1 MTPSCRGIGG
11 RPEAGPPAYDH
22 GMAPVPA
29 VTLGNG
35 VAMPALGLGTWP
47 LDNLEAEAAVAAAIA
62 AGYRLIDTAE
72 NYGNER
78 GVGRAVRASGVARDE
93 LFVTTKFDGR
103 WHSVEGVRKA
113 FARSARRLGLERI
126 DLFLIHWPLP
136 ARGRYVDAWRGLVRL
151 LEDGD
156 VRAIGVSNF
165 KPAHLERLLDATG
178 VAPHVNQVQ
187 LNPWIARAAER
198 RFHAGHGIVTESWA
212 PIGKGG
218 DLLAQPAVVRA
229 ARRHGKTPAQV
240 VLRWHVQLGLVAIPK
255 TAHPRR
261 LVENLAVFDFALGAE
276 EMDEIT
282 ALDRGGEGVIDSDVF
297 GH

>member
-1 MTPSCRGIGG
+1 
-11 RPEAGPPAYDH
+11 
-22 GMAPVPA
+22 MAPAPT

-47 LDNLEAEAAVAAAIA
+47 LGDREAEATVAAAIA

-78 GVGRAVRASGVARDE
+78 GVGRAVRASGVGRDE

-103 WHSVEGVRKA
+103 WHSEDGVRKA

-136 ARGRYVDAWRGLVRL
+136 ARGRYVEAWRGLIRL

-165 KPAHLERLLDATG
+165 KPAHLERLLAATG
-178 VAPHVNQVQ
+178 VAPHVNQIQ
-187 LNPWIARAAER
+187 LNPWIVRAAER
-198 RFHAGHGIVTESWA
+198 RFDAGHGIVTESWA

-218 DLLAQPAVVRA
+218 DLLAEPAVVRA

-240 VLRWHVQLGLVAIPK
+240 VLRWHLQLGLVAIPK
-255 TAHPRR
+255 TANPRR
-261 LVENLAVFDFALGAE
+261 LVENLDVFDFALDAD
-276 EMDEIT
+276 EMAEIT
-282 ALDRGGEGVIDSDVF
+282 ALDRGGVGVIDSDVF

>member
-1 MTPSCRGIGG
+1 VT
-11 RPEAGPPAYDH
+11 AGPT
-22 GMAPVPA
+22 
-29 VTLGNG
+29 VTLANG

-47 LDNLEAEAAVAAAIA
+47 LDNLEAEATVAAAIA

-78 GVGRAVRASGVARDE
+78 GVGRAVRASGVGRDE
-93 LFVTTKFDGR
+93 LFVTSKFDGR

-136 ARGRYVDAWRGLVRL
+136 ARGRYVDAWRGLIRL

-165 KPAHLERLLDATG
+165 KPAHLERLLAATG
-178 VAPHVNQVQ
+178 VAPHVNQIQ
-187 LNPWIARAAER
+187 LNPWIVRAAER
-198 RFHAGHGIVTESWA
+198 RFHAEHGIVTESWA
-212 PIGKGG
+212 PLGKGG
-218 DLLAQPAVVRA
+218 DLLAEPAVVRA
-229 ARRHGKTPAQV
+229 ARRHGRTPAQV
-240 VLRWHVQLGLVAIPK
+240 VLRWHLQLGLVAIPK

-261 LVENLAVFDFALGAE
+261 LVENLAVFDFALDAD
-276 EMDEIT
+276 EMAEIT
-282 ALDRGGEGVIDSDVF
+282 ALDRGGVGVIDSDVF

>member
-1 MTPSCRGIGG
+1 VT
-11 RPEAGPPAYDH
+11 AGPT
-22 GMAPVPA
+22 
-29 VTLGNG
+29 VTLAHG

-47 LDNLEAEAAVAAAIA
+47 LDNLEAEATVAAAIA

-78 GVGRAVRASGVARDE
+78 GVGRAVRASGVGRDE
-93 LFVTTKFDGR
+93 LFVTSKFDGR

-136 ARGRYVDAWRGLVRL
+136 ARGRYVEAWRGLIRL

-165 KPAHLERLLDATG
+165 KPAHLERLLAATG
-178 VAPHVNQVQ
+178 VAPHVNQIQ
-187 LNPWIARAAER
+187 LNPWIVRAAER
-198 RFHAGHGIVTESWA
+198 RFHAAHGIVTESWA

-218 DLLAQPAVVRA
+218 DLLAEPAVVRA
-229 ARRHGKTPAQV
+229 ARRHGRTPAQV
-240 VLRWHVQLGLVAIPK
+240 VLRWHLQLGLVAIPK

-261 LVENLAVFDFALGAE
+261 LVENLAVFDFALDAD
-276 EMDEIT
+276 EMAEIT
-282 ALDRGGEGVIDSDVF
+282 ALDRGGVGVIDSDVF

>member
-1 MTPSCRGIGG
+1 
-11 RPEAGPPAYDH
+11 
-22 GMAPVPA
+22 MAPAPT

-47 LDNLEAEAAVAAAIA
+47 LGDREAEATVAAAIA

-78 GVGRAVRASGVARDE
+78 GVGRAVRASGVGRDE

-136 ARGRYVDAWRGLVRL
+136 ARGRYVDAWRGLIRL

-165 KPAHLERLLDATG
+165 KPAHLERLLAATG
-178 VAPHVNQVQ
+178 VAPHVNQIQ
-187 LNPWIARAAER
+187 LNPWIVRAAER
-198 RFHAGHGIVTESWA
+198 RFDAGHGIVTESWA

-218 DLLAQPAVVRA
+218 DLLAEPAVVRA

-240 VLRWHVQLGLVAIPK
+240 VLRWHLQLGLVAIPK
-255 TAHPRR
+255 TANPRR
-261 LVENLAVFDFALGAE
+261 LVENLDVFDFALDAD
-276 EMDEIT
+276 EMAEIT
-282 ALDRGGEGVIDSDVF
+282 ALDRGGVGVIDSDVF

>member
-1 MTPSCRGIGG
+1 VT
-11 RPEAGPPAYDH
+11 A
-22 GMAPVPA
+22 APT
-29 VTLGNG
+29 VTLAHG

-47 LDNLEAEAAVAAAIA
+47 LDNLEAEATVAAAIA

-78 GVGRAVRASGVARDE
+78 GVGRAVRASGVGRDE
-93 LFVTTKFDGR
+93 LFVTSKFDGR

-136 ARGRYVDAWRGLVRL
+136 ARGRYVEAWRGLIRL

-165 KPAHLERLLDATG
+165 KPAHLERLLAATG
-178 VAPHVNQVQ
+178 VAPHVNQIQ
-187 LNPWIARAAER
+187 LNPWIVRAAER
-198 RFHAGHGIVTESWA
+198 RFHAAHGIVTESWA

-218 DLLAQPAVVRA
+218 DLLAEPAVVRA
-229 ARRHGKTPAQV
+229 ARRHGRTPAQV
-240 VLRWHVQLGLVAIPK
+240 VLRWHLQLGLVAIPK

-261 LVENLAVFDFALGAE
+261 LVENLDVFDFALDADEMAE
-276 EMDEIT
+276 IS
-282 ALDRGGEGVIDSDVF
+282 ALDRGGEGVVDSDVF